1 MQPGTAPSAA
11 AGEPRRRGG
20 EASGR
25 APGVRAFGQLVLE
38 LARLAVY
45 RDGVNPLIRL
55 IPPGLVRV
63 FARPYVAGD
72 SLGAGVDAAA
82 RLMEKRGLHAT
93 LDLLAED
100 IERQEMAQRNLD
112 TYLSMVDLVASD
124 PRFNEASRPTV
135 SLKLSSY
142 TTAPLEDGGDAAG
155 ARAAAFQIAERAKE
169 RGVQLSIDMEGR
181 AWTDFTLDTLAEL
194 HRAGYDHVGA
204 VIQTRLNRTREDLD
218 RLPPRC
224 RVRLVIGIYH
234 EPESVATTD
243 KREMKQ
249 RMLDYAAVLL
259 ERVQVHLEHRQYTAY
274 LEALVEQRTRS
285 LDEARRQAQLLLD
298 GKDWSV

>member
-1 MQPGTAPSAA
+1 M
-11 AGEPRRRGG
+11 
-20 EASGR
+20 
-25 APGVRAFGQLVLE
+25 
-38 LARLAVY
+38 
-45 RDGVNPLIRL
+45 NPLIRL

-72 SLGAGVDAAA
+72 SLAAGVDAAA
-82 RLMEKRGLHAT
+82 RLMEKRGLHTT

-100 IERQEMAQRNLD
+100 IERQEVAQRNLD
-112 TYLSMVDLVASD
+112 TYLSMVDSVASD
-124 PRFNEASRPTV
+124 PRFTEASRPTV

-155 ARAAAFQIAERAKE
+155 ARAAAFEIAERAKE
-169 RGVQLSIDMEGR
+169 RCVQLSIDMEGR

-204 VIQTRLNRTREDLD
+204 VIQTRLNRTSEDLD

-259 ERVQVHLEHRQYTAY
+259 ERGHYVEFATHDDRYVRRFLEDLDAA
-274 LEALVEQRTRS
+274 LEDS
-285 LDEARRQAQLLLD
+285 
-298 GKDWSV
+298 